1 MRNTRDATI
10 LDTAALLAPALHGNP
25 LGPPAH
31 RPAVDPAV
39 TGMWQSTDGTVRLT
53 LEPDGTY
60 RGTVAG
66 RSRAARGTYRVDGP
80 SVLLRDDSGL
90 RTPVTRLGD
99 TLAMAG
105 YDLHRA

>member
-1 MRNTRDATI
+1 MPSDTTI
-10 LDTAALLAPALHGNP
+10 LDATTLLALALGGATLDP
-25 LGPPAH
+25 QRRPVAAGPDLAGVWHSP
-31 RPAVDPAV
+31 
-39 TGMWQSTDGTVRLT
+39 DGTVRLR
-53 LEPDGTY
+53 LAHDGTY
-60 RGTVAG
+60 EGSVAG